1 MILSSVPYPR
11 SHCLKIAKILA
22 ALAIGA
28 LALFAF
34 GRFFLGQLGG
44 GGGDRAGRGPE
55 LAGVIEGPP
64 PGYEIV
70 DRGMIPSAEAA
81 AQLAALLDDKPGS
94 RQMAVR
100 FERAGGGAVYW
111 MVDRGADRLE
121 ERSAGASGTR
131 MQTLW
136 PGHLRERLRWAQA
149 HGGDPAAPGLP
160 PAERHNLYH

>member
-1 MILSSVPYPR
+1 M
-11 SHCLKIAKILA
+11 LKVAKILA

-44 GGGDRAGRGPE
+44 GGGGSRGSE

-64 PGYEIV
+64 PGYEVV
-70 DRGMIPSAEAA
+70 DRGVIPPAEAA
-81 AQLAALLDDKPGS
+81 AQLVALLDGRPES
-94 RQMAVR
+94 RQVAVR

-136 PGHLRERLRWAQA
+136 PGHLRDRLRWAQA
-149 HGGDPAAPGLP
+149 HAGDPAAPGLP

>member
-1 MILSSVPYPR
+1 M
-11 SHCLKIAKILA
+11 LKIAKVLA

-28 LALFAF
+28 LVLFAF

-44 GGGDRAGRGPE
+44 GGAGGRSGRGPE

-64 PGYEIV
+64 PGYEVV
-70 DRGMIPSAEAA
+70 DRGVIPPAEAA
-81 AQLAALLDDKPGS
+81 AQLAALLDEKPGV

-111 MVDRGADRLE
+111 MVELGVDQLE
-121 ERSAGASGTR
+121 ERAAGASGTR

-136 PGHLRERLRWAQA
+136 PGHLRDRLRWAET

-160 PAERHNLYH
+160 AAERHNLYH